1 MILLYLFAVQALML
15 AGAGLELPK
24 GSCAFEESTCGY
36 ESDLASLP
44 WNLNGEGHFISVDTS
59 QGTNGDTA
67 VLLSPELYTEEWSCI
82 RLIYQIARSS
92 ESSVDPTALNVY
104 LRVEGESFD
113 HLLWTTTERSESWLI
128 ASLDLRNRTDKYRIV
143 LEGVLGRDILASVAI
158 FEVKITTGYCIE
170 CNFEENHLC
179 GFMNRWNPNV
189 NWFVGGGNI
198 GNSQPILPRDHTL
211 NNEFG
216 HYMYVDSLYVKHF
229 QEVAQLVSPRTTTP
243 MSGCLSFYYIVQ
255 QQNGIAFTIYMK
267 DINGFYE
274 ELWKAPSSMSN
285 AWILGE
291 VDFSAPYPMEVIFE
305 VAFNSASGGYI
316 ALDDISFSPVFCSNQ
331 TEISFSPTQA
341 SCSFEEDLCN
351 FYQDHK
357 DGPGWSR
364 VKVKPNAYR
373 PGDRTTGTG
382 YYLMANTKFTSQ
394 PGYIGRLYSP
404 TLPGNLQYC
413 LRFYYAIH
421 GFFKMRDTLA
431 IYIFEENHVVQ
442 EKIWS
447 VSETP
452 RGVWTQAEIT
462 FRKPM
467 PCKVVFVSWCRSFW
481 DCGLVALDDVS
492 VTLGNCQV
500 ADMLPAFPGEC
511 TFDRNECGFTQQK
524 RNRGVWHRRR
534 GQTPTSYTGPKADH
548 TTGVGSYM
556 YIEASHMIYGQKA
569 RLMSRLLRRTFGYQC
584 LIFFYHMYGTGTGLL
599 NVYLKKHGAKDET
612 LIWKR
617 RGEQGITWLRGQIQ
631 YTCDKSHQIIF
642 EAIRGVSV
650 RSDIAIDDIL
660 FQRGSCKEMGET
672 TVQSSGYSAD
682 FNEIEY

>member
-1 MILLYLFAVQALML
+1 MILLYLFTIQALQL

-24 GSCAFEESTCGY
+24 GSCAFEDSTCGY

-44 WNLNGEGHFISVDTS
+44 WILNREGHYIFVDTS
-59 QGTNGDTA
+59 QGTNGDIA
-67 VLLSPELYTEEWSCI
+67 VLFSPELYMEEWSCI

-92 ESSVDPTALNVY
+92 ESSLPTTALNVY
-104 LRVEGESFD
+104 LRIEGESFD

-128 ASLDLRNRTDKYRIV
+128 ASLDLRNSTDKYRIV
-143 LEGVLGRDILASVAI
+143 LEGVLGRDISSSIAI
-158 FEVKITTGYCIE
+158 FEIKITTGYCIE

-198 GNSQPILPRDHTL
+198 GNSQSILPRDHTL

-255 QQNGIAFTIYMK
+255 QQNGIVFTIYMK

-274 ELWKAPSSMSN
+274 ELWKAASPMSN
-285 AWILGE
+285 DWILGE

-316 ALDDISFSPVFCSNQ
+316 ALDDISFSPVFCTSQ
-331 TEISFSPTQA
+331 TEISFNPTEV

-373 PGDRTTGTG
+373 PGDHTTGMG

-413 LRFYYAIH
+413 LRFYYAIY

-431 IYIFEENHVVQ
+431 VYIFEENHVVQ

-452 RGVWTQAEIT
+452 RGVWIQAEIT

-467 PCKVVFVSWCRSFW
+467 PCKAVFVSWCRSFW

-492 VTLGNCQV
+492 VALGSCQV
-500 ADMLPAFPGEC
+500 TDTLPAFPGEC
-511 TFDRNECGFTQQK
+511 TFEQNECGFTQQK
-524 RNRGVWHRRR
+524 RNRGGWHRRR

-548 TTGVGSYM
+548 TTGDP
-556 YIEASHMIYGQKA
+556 IC
-569 RLMSRLLRRTFGYQC
+569 T
-584 LIFFYHMYGTGTGLL
+584 
-599 NVYLKKHGAKDET
+599 LKHLT
-612 LIWKR
+612 
-617 RGEQGITWLRGQIQ
+617 
-631 YTCDKSHQIIF
+631 
-642 EAIRGVSV
+642 
-650 RSDIAIDDIL
+650 
-660 FQRGSCKEMGET
+660 
-672 TVQSSGYSAD
+672 
-682 FNEIEY
+682 